1 MPPCHSPEE
10 LVRRRLPLKT
20 SYPDLLQTPTRKDRA
35 LPTKP
40 VLYAVGC
47 GGYPSE
53 SMPELVMHAQRE
65 GWDVCVIGTRMGMRF
80 LNADRL
86 RQLTGHPVRD
96 DYKHPDE
103 PDVLPDADAFV
114 VAPATFNT
122 VNKVAAGISDT
133 LALGL
138 INEAIGSKVVIM
150 APWPNQQLVRH
161 PAFARSV
168 DDLTEAGVRFVL
180 DRAALPLPGSGRPGA
195 ATFPW
200 AEVHAALAAAHAEVS
215 ANR

>member
-1 MPPCHSPEE
+1 MLRCAACGPEASALIFCG
-10 LVRRRLPLKT
+10 LVTRR
-20 SYPDLLQTPTRKDRA
+20 DIA
-35 LPTKP
+35 LPGKP
-40 VLYAVGC
+40 VLYAIGC

-53 SMPELVMHAQRE
+53 SMPELVKHAQGE

-80 LNADRL
+80 LNAELL
-86 RQLTGHPVRD
+86 RELTGHPVRD
-96 DYKHPDE
+96 DYKRPDE

-138 INEAIGSKVVIM
+138 INEAIGFGRPVIM
-150 APWPNQQLVRH
+150 APWPNQQLVKH
-161 PAFARSV
+161 PAFPRSV
-168 DDLTEAGVRFVL
+168 EFLIEAGVRFVL
-180 DRAALPLPGSGRPGA
+180 ERDALPLPGSGRPGA

-200 AEVHAALAAAHAEVS
+200 AEVHAELAVARAEIL
-215 ANR
+215 ADR